1 VEMILTTTA
10 QIVHPEDDWPNMTQ
24 AKRRMWRARVADF
37 HRRAFTEDLTVVAA
51 LVVSKVQS

>member
-1 VEMILTTTA
+1 MILTTTA